1 MSRCVLI
8 LQCRH
13 FIMQRALLLLRL
25 VIHDLGL
32 FHLLDR
38 DEKLDIFD
46 LSTEVQSTS
55 RTMQCDKEGTHALLD
70 LTTLAKP
77 LHFPLEIVISL
88 LHSLELVAFAG
99 QELFASNGT
108 SVASTLERSQW

>member
-1 MSRCVLI
+1 
-8 LQCRH
+8 
-13 FIMQRALLLLRL
+13 MQRALLLLRL

-32 FHLLDR
+32 FHLLYR
-38 DEKLDIFD
+38 DEKLNIFD

-70 LTTLAKP
+70 LTTLVKP

-108 SVASTLERSQW
+108 LVASTLERS